1 MIVCIGGEIQ
11 CAEKYKF
18 SVQRRTNTVC
28 RWGEMQCSEEYKYSV
43 HRSKNKVCREIEIQ
57 YAEEY
62 NTNTVCRG
70 GVGETGIWHLG
81 TPLRALPLLVTQP
94 STPAHRNPTKVFK
107 IQITNTSLYT
117 TMHKTTLVTHPR
129 FSLSPSYRMG
139 LRYITRVILFTSVT
153 LITLVTLV
161 ILSLFQ
167 SPNQL
172 YRAELMTISG
182 FLSYVFN
189 HISSMLKGFRFPALI
204 FDSFWLACKWMEFF
218 VSIFGCE

>member
-1 MIVCIGGEIQ
+1 M
-11 CAEKYKF
+11 
-18 SVQRRTNTVC
+18 QRSTI
-28 RWGEMQCSEEYKYSV
+28 K
-43 HRSKNKVCREIEIQ
+43 IQ

-94 STPAHRNPTKVFK
+94 STPAHRNPPKVFK

-117 TMHKTTLVTHPR
+117 TMYKATHVTHPR

-189 HISSMLKGFRFPALI
+189 HISSMLKGVQIPCINIWQFLNGMQMNGV
-204 FDSFWLACKWMEFF
+204 LCGF
-218 VSIFGCE
+218 VGCE

>member
-1 MIVCIGGEIQ
+1 MKGNTVCRIREILYAEHIMIVCIGGEIQ

-43 HRSKNKVCREIEIQ
+43 HRSKNRVCREIEIQ
-57 YAEEY
+57 CAEEY

-107 IQITNTSLYT
+107 IQITNTSLCT
-117 TMHKTTLVTHPR
+117 TMYKATHVTHPR

-167 SPNQL
+167 SALQGRVYHHFGIFVTCL
-172 YRAELMTISG
+172 Q
-182 FLSYVFN
+182 SYFFN
-189 HISSMLKGFRFPALI
+189 VKRGS
-204 FDSFWLACKWMEFF
+204 DSLH
-218 VSIFGCE
+218 